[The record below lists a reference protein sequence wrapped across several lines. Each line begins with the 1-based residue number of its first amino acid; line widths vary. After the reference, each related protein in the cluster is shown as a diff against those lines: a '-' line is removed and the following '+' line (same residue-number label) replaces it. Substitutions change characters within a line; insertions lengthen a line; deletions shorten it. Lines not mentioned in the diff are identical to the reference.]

1 MRYRPVK
8 GGRPD
13 LICDG
18 SLAVRC
24 DGRHRAPLLDQPR
37 GVLCPRTG
45 LPAPDPR
52 LIVKFPRHSTVVAYL
67 ALLAAPAVGVA
78 VLAPG
83 GASAATKPSY
93 KQLQKQVRDLKKSRD
108 TWRRHADSV
117 TLTLDVAQRDLDIA
131 KAKVVSVT
139 KERDLLS
146 LGYAALTKQ
155 VNDLTTQ
162 VGILQGSVATV
173 SQQRD
178 QALAGLPAAIAAVP
192 IADFSRLVFAPARA
206 AWPCDS
212 FFQSGSY
219 WSYSYDSPGC

>member
-1 MRYRPVK
+1 MASVYDSGIK
-8 GGRPD
+8 
-13 LICDG
+13 
-18 SLAVRC
+18 RC
-24 DGRHRAPLLDQPR
+24 L
-37 GVLCPRTG
+37 
-45 LPAPDPR
+45 
-52 LIVKFPRHSTVVAYL
+52 L
-67 ALLAAPAVGVA
+67 ALVAFGLLWAPSA
-78 VLAPG
+78 
-83 GASAATKPSY
+83 GAKTPPSY
-93 KQLQKQVRDLKKSRD
+93 KQLQKQVRDLKKSREE
-108 TWRRHADSV
+108 WRRQADRV
-117 TLTLDVAQRDLDIA
+117 TAQLDTSERNLGIA

-146 LGYAALTKQ
+146 LGYASLTKQ

-212 FFQSGSY
+212 LYASGTY
-219 WSYSYDSPGC
+219 WSYSFDSPGC